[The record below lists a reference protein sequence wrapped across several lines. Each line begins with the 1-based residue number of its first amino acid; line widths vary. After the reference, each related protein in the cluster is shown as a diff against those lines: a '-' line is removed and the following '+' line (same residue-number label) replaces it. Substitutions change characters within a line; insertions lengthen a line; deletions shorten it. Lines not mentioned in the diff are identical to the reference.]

1 MGLEI
6 LRNGRKMEES
16 KKQLP
21 FGNKQLWMNASCVYD
36 S

>member
-21 FGNKQLWMNASCVYD
+21 FGNKEAGLSCG
-36 S
+36 